1 MAQDREMAHF
11 AASRGQSVENF
22 LDQIEKASYLPLGK
36 TRHDSAYLGKS
47 VHPDQMSLQK
57 AEGYGQKAEVK
68 KYAPY
73 PGVMRRVAHTKVWYL
88 LEKGENTDRYC
99 APVQMQDVIR

>member
-1 MAQDREMAHF
+1 MAQDREMVHF

-22 LDQIEKASYLPLGK
+22 LDQIERVSYLPLGK
-36 TRHDSAYLGKS
+36 TRHDSAYLGGS
-47 VHPDQMSLQK
+47 AHPAQISPLKVEEYDQK
-57 AEGYGQKAEVK
+57 VEVK

-73 PGVMRRVAHTKVWYL
+73 PGVMRRVAHTKVWHL

-99 APVQMQDVIR
+99 APVQMQGVIR